1 MRWEHPSRLAAA
13 VQRRALEVA
22 QRFLGAIGYTH
33 GFFNLEFFHDDHDD
47 RLRVIECNPRLA
59 AQFSDLYERVHGVDA
74 HAMALALALGENPQ
88 SLPLRPPTAGAAAS
102 LVYRVFDASGDVPP
116 APSVSQR
123 AALARG
129 FPDALLLDF
138 AKGGRSLARE
148 FRWTGSH
155 RYGIVHLGGRDREHL
170 RQRCDDASALLG
182 WPAPYLDHDTLPV
195 RARTAEPCPA
205 SMGVTSAEASTV

>member
-1 MRWEHPSRLAAA
+1 
-13 VQRRALEVA
+13 
-22 QRFLGAIGYTH
+22 
-33 GFFNLEFFHDDHDD
+33 
-47 RLRVIECNPRLA
+47 
-59 AQFSDLYERVHGVDA
+59 
-74 HAMALALALGENPQ
+74 MALALALGENPQ

-102 LVYRVFDASGDVPP
+102 LVYRVFDASGEVPP
-116 APSVSQR
+116 APSASQR

-138 AKGGRSLARE
+138 AKRGRSLARE